1 MVYVLNTMIPFNN
14 NIEKKKKTHT
24 HTRLYRQNTCI
35 YQVLHSATQKMQ
47 KKKER
52 ENCTHSQER
61 KKKKKNF
68 WTKTFVKG

>member
-1 MVYVLNTMIPFNN
+1 MIPFNN
-14 NIEKKKKTHT
+14 NIEKKKKHT
-24 HTRLYRQNTCI
+24 HTWLNRQSTCI

-61 KKKKKNF
+61 KKE
-68 WTKTFVKG
+68 KTFRLRPL